1 MFKKSL
7 IAALTI
13 FTFNAH
19 AVPNKLDTSP
29 KFERAFVSLTPEAHV
44 ACYEIAPELNGMS
57 VMFISRD
64 ASHNSKFVAY
74 SALEFF
80 CPFLLTYDVRERAT
94 DQEHSEYVLKSTRA
108 ELSKYP
114 LRFKMKIIPA
124 GAALVMEEYNNDLAI
139 FNNEEHTMKAQT
151 FIAQLRN
158 LMAERVNEAME
169 KMK

>member
-1 MFKKSL
+1 MFKKIL

-19 AVPNKLDTSP
+19 VVPNKLDTSP

-57 VMFISRD
+57 VMFI
-64 ASHNSKFVAY
+64 
-74 SALEFF
+74 
-80 CPFLLTYDVRERAT
+80 
-94 DQEHSEYVLKSTRA
+94 
-108 ELSKYP
+108 
-114 LRFKMKIIPA
+114 
-124 GAALVMEEYNNDLAI
+124 
-139 FNNEEHTMKAQT
+139 
-151 FIAQLRN
+151 AQLRN